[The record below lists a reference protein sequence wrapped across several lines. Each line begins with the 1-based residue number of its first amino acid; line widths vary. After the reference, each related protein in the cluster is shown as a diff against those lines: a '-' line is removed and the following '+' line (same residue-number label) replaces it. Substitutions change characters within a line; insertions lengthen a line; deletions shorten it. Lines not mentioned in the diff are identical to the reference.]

1 MIYCLNFTTFQDMRL
16 NSLKTGAHINVTGS
30 NLSCYL
36 RLVAHWLVIE
46 GASRQMEA
54 VLRSFD
60 SVLPNGSFANG
71 LLYFNQM
78 KMENLFCGESSPRYN
93 SISISQT
100 GDIKSTQVDK
110 NYSFPD
116 EGWDVQS
123 LTQSCCCDHGYTPQS
138 RAIRF
143 LFEIMSEFTAEQRR
157 LFVQFV
163 TGSPRLPVGGF
174 RALKPPLKIV
184 MKRETGENA
193 DNHLPSVMTCQNYLK
208 LPDYSSKALMLSKLL
223 YAINEGQNAFHLS

>member
-1 MIYCLNFTTFQDMRL
+1 VELIKN
-16 NSLKTGAHINVTGS
+16 GAHTNVTGS

-54 VLRSFD
+54 VLKGFD
-60 SVLPNGSFANG
+60 SVLPNVRSRLTTLF
-71 LLYFNQM
+71 QPDE
-78 KMENLFCGESSPRYN
+78 MENLFCGESSPRFN
-93 SISISQT
+93 SLSINQT
-100 GDIKSTQVDK
+100 GDMKSMQLSDK
-110 NYSFPD
+110 NYSSTDD

-138 RAIRF
+138 RAIRL
-143 LFEIMSEFTAEQRR
+143 LFEIMSEFTPEQRR

-193 DNHLPSVMTCQNYLK
+193 DHHLPSVMTCQNYLK